1 MEIYRL
7 SKLGYALSHSTR
19 NPDTPEWRVIH
30 YLNRMHTAS
39 KEKITTEVAGVSS
52 ATLAR
57 LRQKRI
63 LLEETGVS
71 V

>member
-19 NPDTPEWRVIH
+19 NPSTPEWNVIH
-30 YLNRMHTAS
+30 YLSRMHAAS
-39 KEKITTEVAGVSS
+39 KEKILREVPHVTAS
-52 ATLAR
+52 TLAR
-57 LRQKRI
+57 LRMKRI
-63 LLEETGVS
+63 IIEETGVS

>member
-7 SKLGYALSHSTR
+7 SQIGYALSHSVR

-30 YLNRMHTAS
+30 YLAKMHSAS
-39 KEKITTEVAGVSS
+39 KEKLMAEVSGVTPS
-52 ATLAR
+52 TLSR
-57 LRQKRI
+57 LRMRRI
-63 LLEETGVS
+63 LIEETGVS